1 MRMTPTSLNIIF
13 KHLTHDNQALI
24 IAYQLGDSV
33 QISEINLRSGE
44 MTALFN
50 RLSEDAALLAMASDD
65 ASLLIMGEHGIE
77 NLNVLT
83 GESKFVRYEAKANFD
98 FRAEIGY
105 LFDHVWRFTQ
115 TKF

>member
-1 MRMTPTSLNIIF
+1 
-13 KHLTHDNQALI
+13 
-24 IAYQLGDSV
+24 
-33 QISEINLRSGE
+33 

-98 FRAEIGY
+98 FVQKSPTCLIMSGDLPKPNFMTRKCM
-105 LFDHVWRFTQ
+105 V
-115 TKF
+115 